1 MTNRSIIN
9 KPPRE
14 RESKPNQYLS
24 LLLKSIIAGLL
35 TAGIVYA
42 WTNPTANP
50 PSGGGALYYYN
61 GNVGIGTTG
70 PRDALDFATV
80 EGASDTK
87 SILLGVNN
95 GPSVTGGG
103 LVWKANYSGYTKRSA
118 GIISTGE
125 GNYFRSGLA
134 FYTNGTADQ
143 TTDWSERMRID
154 MSGNVGIATTTPGS
168 PLTVAG
174 VIYSSTG
181 GFKFPDGTTQTSAA
195 SSATAATQTE
205 QEAGS
210 SITVTTTPG
219 RQQYHPS
226 AAKAWVMFN
235 GIGTPAVTAGYNVAS
250 ITDNG
255 VGDYTINF
263 TTAMSSVNFVVVGTA
278 SHTNGGT
285 TTAIVTVFSQ
295 SVGSVRIK
303 VSEIS
308 IGATTQ
314 VPFDPASVYVVVFGD
329 Q

>member
-1 MTNRSIIN
+1 M
-9 KPPRE
+9 
-14 RESKPNQYLS
+14 
-24 LLLKSIIAGLL
+24 
-35 TAGIVYA
+35 
-42 WTNPTANP
+42 
-50 PSGGGALYYYN
+50 YYYN
-61 GNVGIGTTG
+61 
-70 PRDALDFATV
+70 
-80 EGASDTK
+80 
-87 SILLGVNN
+87 
-95 GPSVTGGG
+95 
-103 LVWKANYSGYTKRSA
+103 
-118 GIISTGE
+118 
-125 GNYFRSGLA
+125 
-134 FYTNGTADQ
+134 
-143 TTDWSERMRID
+143 
-154 MSGNVGIATTTPGS
+154 GNVGIATTTPGS

-210 SITVTTTPG
+210 SITVMTTPG